1 MTRPAQKERER
12 KAVER
17 LRQLYAD
24 FPPGEP
30 KESEEPLD
38 FTVARDGSCVGIE
51 VTDFVV
57 GDRAAGSQ
65 LDAFQALTERI
76 SDAAIEAYRNLG
88 GLPVFATMHFSR
100 DLRCKKK
107 EIAMFAQAI
116 AAEVAKAAPSAG
128 ITGTDIYQYDSTLP
142 KGLDRMVVQR
152 TSSLKEA
159 HIGTMHMQWAP
170 ALLPLHIDDA
180 IESKESKLP
189 DYRAKC
195 PEVWLLIVIEPSRVS
210 GIVELSS
217 DLASTTY
224 DTAFD
229 RVLLLYN
236 DARVIELKKGA

>member
-17 LRQLYAD
+17 LRELYAD
-24 FPPGEP
+24 FPPAEP

-65 LDAFQALTERI
+65 LDAFQSLTAQI
-76 SDAAIEAYRNLG
+76 SDAATEAYRNTG
-88 GLPVFATMHFSR
+88 APPVIATIDFSR
-100 DLRCKKK
+100 KLRCRKA
-107 EIAMFAQAI
+107 EIATFGSTLASEI
-116 AAEVAKAAPSAG
+116 VKVAPTAHA
-128 ITGTDIYQYDSTLP
+128 GTDIYPYDSGLP
-142 KGLDRMVVQR
+142 AGVDHVLVYRSPSPDKL
-152 TSSLKEA
+152 
-159 HIGTMHMQWAP
+159 HIGAMHMQWAP
-170 ALLPLHIDDA
+170 DLLPLHIDDV

-189 DYRAKC
+189 AYRAKC

-217 DLASTTY
+217 DLTSTTY

-236 DARVIELKKGA
+236 DARVIELKKGV